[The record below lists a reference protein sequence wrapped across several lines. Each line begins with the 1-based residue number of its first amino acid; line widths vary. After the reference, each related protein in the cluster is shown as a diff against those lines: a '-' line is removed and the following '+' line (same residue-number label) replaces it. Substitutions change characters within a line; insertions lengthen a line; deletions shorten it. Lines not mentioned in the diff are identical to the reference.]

1 MAQGQNPARDA
12 THSSRAVIA
21 IALLRVVRERG
32 AHARTQSLIASLIG
46 IVTLIVGATRFLASF
61 RHNQS

>member
-1 MAQGQNPARDA
+1 MAQGQKPARHA
-12 THSSRAVIA
+12 THSSRAVIG
-21 IALLRVVRERG
+21 IALRVVRERG